1 MYNVHECY
9 AQRLTSSCCRTFVK
23 AVSEE
28 PEDTEAKVT
37 RKRSPSYESQE
48 VVLDFQEDNG
58 HHQINHSNADSGV
71 DDESDSSHSGS
82 IQTENELEASGSTS
96 GGKKDLQDQEIVG
109 LQIDMETGDTS
120 DGEGSGDE
128 LMGSGGE
135 RSSSGLASGGS
146 TGADI
151 LVNQGNIEG
160 APGNEVP
167 KIHFA
172 MDTGD
177 TTDDE
182 ISDDESTG
190 SGDINKRNVNGVRV
204 ELGETQPD
212 QGHNPEWD
220 ETGEARK
227 SGSKSVSFKPGP
239 PVVEEYEADEDAV
252 TSL

>member
-1 MYNVHECY
+1 M
-9 AQRLTSSCCRTFVK
+9 
-23 AVSEE
+23 
-28 PEDTEAKVT
+28 
-37 RKRSPSYESQE
+37 
-48 VVLDFQEDNG
+48 VLDFQEDNG

-82 IQTENELEASGSTS
+82 IQTENELEASGSTP
-96 GGKKDLQDQEIVG
+96 GGKEDSDNQKIAG

-120 DGEGSGDE
+120 DGERCGDE
-128 LMGSGGE
+128 SLGSGGQL
-135 RSSSGLASGGS
+135 SSAGLVSGGS
-146 TGADI
+146 TEEDI

-167 KIHFA
+167 KIYFT

-182 ISDDESTG
+182 ISDDESTA
-190 SGDINKRNVNGVRV
+190 SGGINKRNVNGVRAKS
-204 ELGETQPD
+204 GETQPD

-227 SGSKSVSFKPGP
+227 SGYKSVSFKPGP
-239 PVVEEYEADEDAV
+239 PVVEEYEADGDAV

>member
-1 MYNVHECY
+1 M
-9 AQRLTSSCCRTFVK
+9 
-23 AVSEE
+23 
-28 PEDTEAKVT
+28 
-37 RKRSPSYESQE
+37 
-48 VVLDFQEDNG
+48 VLDFQEDNG

-82 IQTENELEASGSTS
+82 IQTENEPEASGSTLS
-96 GGKKDLQDQEIVG
+96 GKKDSQNQETAG

-120 DGEGSGDE
+120 KGGRSGDE
-128 LMGSGGE
+128 SMDSGDQ
-135 RSSSGLASGGS
+135 RSSSRLVSGGS

-160 APGNEVP
+160 APGNEAP
-167 KIHFA
+167 IFRFA

-190 SGDINKRNVNGVRV
+190 PGGIKKRNANGVRA

-212 QGHNPEWD
+212 QQHNPEWD

-239 PVVEEYEADEDAV
+239 PVVEEYEAEEDAV

>member
-1 MYNVHECY
+1 M
-9 AQRLTSSCCRTFVK
+9 
-23 AVSEE
+23 
-28 PEDTEAKVT
+28 
-37 RKRSPSYESQE
+37 
-48 VVLDFQEDNG
+48 LDFQEDNG

-82 IQTENELEASGSTS
+82 IQTENELEASGSTP
-96 GGKKDLQDQEIVG
+96 GGKEDSDNQKIAG

-120 DGEGSGDE
+120 DGERCGDE
-128 LMGSGGE
+128 SLGSGGQL
-135 RSSSGLASGGS
+135 SSSGLVSGGS
-146 TGADI
+146 TEEDI

-160 APGNEVP
+160 TPGNEVP
-167 KIHFA
+167 KIYFT

-182 ISDDESTG
+182 ISDDESTA
-190 SGDINKRNVNGVRV
+190 SGGINKRNVNGVRAKS
-204 ELGETQPD
+204 GETQPD

-227 SGSKSVSFKPGP
+227 SGYKSVSFKPGP
-239 PVVEEYEADEDAV
+239 PVVEEYEADGDAV